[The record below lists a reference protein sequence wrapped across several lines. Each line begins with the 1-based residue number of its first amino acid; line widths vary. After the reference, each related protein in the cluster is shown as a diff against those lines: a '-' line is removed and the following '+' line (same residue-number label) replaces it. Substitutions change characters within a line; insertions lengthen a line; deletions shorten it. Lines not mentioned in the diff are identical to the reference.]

1 MIEKNESGH
10 QMINVERT
18 FQEASVEAVTL
29 PGDMYTEV
37 ITYAEAMTTARE
49 LTTQG
54 NRWTVSANRYY
65 QMTPPTQDARC
76 GMIELI
82 GPMEIIRDWDYDN
95 LKLAIEGDTN
105 RAITVYKPGSNIT
118 RDMDRE
124 NLMIFKEI

>member
-1 MIEKNESGH
+1 
-10 QMINVERT
+10 
-18 FQEASVEAVTL
+18 
-29 PGDMYTEV
+29 MYTEV

-65 QMTPPTQDARC
+65 QMTPPTQDARL

-82 GPMEIIRDWDYDN
+82 GPMEIICDWDYDN

-105 RAITVYKPGSNIT
+105 RAITVTNRAQISPSGPSYISGTWTEKI
-118 RDMDRE
+118 
-124 NLMIFKEI
+124 